1 MTSHYYTY
9 KYIYNLV
16 VSRQKNFMHKISDST
31 LYAIQYNTI
40 QYNTKANLFIVTTT
54 VIQSTKV
61 GVYEAQTLK

>member
-31 LYAIQYNTI
+31 LYTI